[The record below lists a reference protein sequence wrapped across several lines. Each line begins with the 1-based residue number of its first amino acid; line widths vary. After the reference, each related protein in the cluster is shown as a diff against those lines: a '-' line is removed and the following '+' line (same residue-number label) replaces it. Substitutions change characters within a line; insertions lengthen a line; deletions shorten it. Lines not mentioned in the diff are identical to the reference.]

1 VARLFG
7 QTRETCCRSEVRDDI
22 TVSGRV
28 GGRCNFGSGKRMD
41 GAGGKALMDQ
51 YRSGHC
57 VTLAAVLL
65 LCARPWEGGQP
76 AGDRVAKHCPP
87 RRKLP
92 RRDEV
97 RRVVLGLVDPS
108 ADRVSRRRLRGIL
121 PWAAF
126 CSIFPARSGTYEVIQ
141 NNMNILSGDS
151 EVKTGL

>member
-1 VARLFG
+1 M
-7 QTRETCCRSEVRDDI
+7 RDGI

-28 GGRCNFGSGKRMD
+28 GGKRNFGSGKRMD
-41 GAGGKALMDQ
+41 GAGGKALRDQ

-57 VTLAAVLL
+57 VTLAAVLP

-92 RRDEV
+92 QRDEV

-108 ADRVSRRRLRGIL
+108 ADRVSRRRLRGV
-121 PWAAF
+121 
-126 CSIFPARSGTYEVIQ
+126 FP
-141 NNMNILSGDS
+141 
-151 EVKTGL
+151 